1 MREVITYVAY
11 DDCEFETRE
20 ECIAHENEAWDA
32 LIDIKRSYSFY
43 DINMKELVCPQM
55 TNHENYDLETRLKW
69 FDDASQTCEY
79 ILRFKNLKNET
90 EDFINNWNGVC
101 ICNSDFNNETGLFK
115 YDMRT
120 LEWVK
125 VDE

>member
-11 DDCEFETRE
+11 DDCEFETCE
-20 ECIAHENEAWDA
+20 ECIEHEDKAWDA
-32 LIDIKRSYSFY
+32 LIDIKRSYSVY

-101 ICNSDFNNETGLFK
+101 VCNSDFNNEIGLFK
-115 YDMRT
+115 YDT
-120 LEWVK
+120 SIFEWVK